1 MCNRIIKLTVMES
14 PFNYITASL
23 NITKAVAEECSQSGN
38 NESSVNYYM
47 NLPKYKRQL
56 SKIDKE
62 QLKTE
67 LNDFGVWEDYELENH
82 NDNLQRIFWLSC
94 GNIIDIIYSK

>member
-1 MCNRIIKLTVMES
+1 MEA

-23 NITKAVAEECSQSGN
+23 NITKAVANECSQSGN
-38 NESSVNYYM
+38 NEYSVNYYM

-62 QLKTE
+62 ELKAE
-67 LNDFGVWEDYELENH
+67 LNDLGVWENEELENH

-94 GNIIDIIYSK
+94 GNINNIIFN

>member
-1 MCNRIIKLTVMES
+1 MEA

-23 NITKAVAEECSQSGN
+23 NITKVVATERSQSGN
-38 NESSVNYYM
+38 NEYSVYYYM

-56 SKIDKE
+56 SKIDKTE
-62 QLKTE
+62 LVNE
-67 LNDFGVWEDYELENH
+67 LNDLGVWEDSELENH

-94 GNIIDIIYSK
+94 SNIMDIIYAKRN